1 MPSVFRI
8 DARSSLNGR
17 EVVGIEI
24 GQLDPWQATNNL
36 PRNSTQ
42 HPIRL
47 LRFSDLTITSRMYR
61 ILHPNAMSTTVVTKL
76 LRDRASTLNKFCF
89 LSTNFNAAPSPFV
102 PAIVTEE
109 SSKHQ
114 SVNIKLKPSDTNYP
128 EH

>member
-24 GQLDPWQATNNL
+24 G
-36 PRNSTQ
+36 

-102 PAIVTEE
+102 PAIMTEE
-109 SSKHQ
+109 SSKQQ